1 VSLRDRRV
9 QYETAGLDLADLAA
23 TPIQQWHRWY
33 DDAVEAGVA
42 EPNAMTVSSN
52 DAEGQPDA
60 RVVLAR
66 EVNDEGIVFY
76 TNYESAKGIQ
86 LASAPFASAVFA
98 WLDLHRQVRVR
109 GEIEVVSSEE
119 SDAYFASRP
128 RESQIGAWAS
138 AQSQVI
144 AGREELEAAVVEMTQ
159 RFMGGDVPRPPHW
172 GGLRIVPSTMEFW
185 QGRPSRLHDRFR
197 YAWAGTQWSIS
208 RLAPS
213 TEGSRRGMSRKS
225 GHTAPRTLLS
235 PLKGESGERQS
246 INEGLRMWV
255 ELGAFPVPKE
265 GAGSA
270 NAWGKFELNAPSR
283 GKIHWVQ
290 GVLPAEFFRNLF
302 EFGANFV
309 RRKMAAQMPTNMC
322 GEFSIGATQQQCCPQ
337 AHATITMHRNH
348 NVDVVEESTQRI
360 GMFTYHFVRGNVP
373 LHACRLVHS
382 VIRSTT
388 FFGSS
393 LRNHFGHFFKAT
405 TVVRHKT
412 KSAAQREHFFNAF
425 LSKQLVKHE
434 CHCDLLCETL

>member
-60 RVVLAR
+60 RIVLAR

-144 AGREELEAAVVEMTQ
+144 TGREELELAVAEATQ
-159 RFMGGDVPRPPHW
+159 RFLGGDVPRPPHW
-172 GGLRIVPSTMEFW
+172 GGLRIVPSTVEFW

-208 RLAPS
+208 RLAP
-213 TEGSRRGMSRKS
+213 
-225 GHTAPRTLLS
+225 
-235 PLKGESGERQS
+235 
-246 INEGLRMWV
+246 
-255 ELGAFPVPKE
+255 
-265 GAGSA
+265 
-270 NAWGKFELNAPSR
+270 
-283 GKIHWVQ
+283 
-290 GVLPAEFFRNLF
+290 
-302 EFGANFV
+302 
-309 RRKMAAQMPTNMC
+309 
-322 GEFSIGATQQQCCPQ
+322 
-337 AHATITMHRNH
+337 
-348 NVDVVEESTQRI
+348 
-360 GMFTYHFVRGNVP
+360 
-373 LHACRLVHS
+373 
-382 VIRSTT
+382 
-388 FFGSS
+388 
-393 LRNHFGHFFKAT
+393 
-405 TVVRHKT
+405 
-412 KSAAQREHFFNAF
+412 
-425 LSKQLVKHE
+425 
-434 CHCDLLCETL
+434 

>member
-1 VSLRDRRV
+1 MSLRDRRV

-52 DAEGQPDA
+52 DTEGQPDA

-144 AGREELEAAVVEMTQ
+144 AGREELELAVAEATQ
-159 RFMGGDVPRPPHW
+159 RFLGGDVPRPPHW
-172 GGLRIVPSTMEFW
+172 GGLRIVPSTVEFW

-208 RLAPS
+208 RLAP
-213 TEGSRRGMSRKS
+213 
-225 GHTAPRTLLS
+225 
-235 PLKGESGERQS
+235 
-246 INEGLRMWV
+246 
-255 ELGAFPVPKE
+255 
-265 GAGSA
+265 
-270 NAWGKFELNAPSR
+270 
-283 GKIHWVQ
+283 
-290 GVLPAEFFRNLF
+290 
-302 EFGANFV
+302 
-309 RRKMAAQMPTNMC
+309 
-322 GEFSIGATQQQCCPQ
+322 
-337 AHATITMHRNH
+337 
-348 NVDVVEESTQRI
+348 
-360 GMFTYHFVRGNVP
+360 
-373 LHACRLVHS
+373 
-382 VIRSTT
+382 
-388 FFGSS
+388 
-393 LRNHFGHFFKAT
+393 
-405 TVVRHKT
+405 
-412 KSAAQREHFFNAF
+412 
-425 LSKQLVKHE
+425 
-434 CHCDLLCETL
+434 

>member
-208 RLAPS
+208 RLAP
-213 TEGSRRGMSRKS
+213 
-225 GHTAPRTLLS
+225 
-235 PLKGESGERQS
+235 
-246 INEGLRMWV
+246 
-255 ELGAFPVPKE
+255 
-265 GAGSA
+265 
-270 NAWGKFELNAPSR
+270 
-283 GKIHWVQ
+283 
-290 GVLPAEFFRNLF
+290 
-302 EFGANFV
+302 
-309 RRKMAAQMPTNMC
+309 
-322 GEFSIGATQQQCCPQ
+322 
-337 AHATITMHRNH
+337 
-348 NVDVVEESTQRI
+348 
-360 GMFTYHFVRGNVP
+360 
-373 LHACRLVHS
+373 
-382 VIRSTT
+382 
-388 FFGSS
+388 
-393 LRNHFGHFFKAT
+393 
-405 TVVRHKT
+405 
-412 KSAAQREHFFNAF
+412 
-425 LSKQLVKHE
+425 
-434 CHCDLLCETL
+434 

>member
-1 VSLRDRRV
+1 MSLRDRRV

-144 AGREELEAAVVEMTQ
+144 TGREELEVAVVEMTQ

-172 GGLRIVPSTMEFW
+172 GGLRIVPSTVEFW

-208 RLAPS
+208 RLAP
-213 TEGSRRGMSRKS
+213 
-225 GHTAPRTLLS
+225 
-235 PLKGESGERQS
+235 
-246 INEGLRMWV
+246 
-255 ELGAFPVPKE
+255 
-265 GAGSA
+265 
-270 NAWGKFELNAPSR
+270 
-283 GKIHWVQ
+283 
-290 GVLPAEFFRNLF
+290 
-302 EFGANFV
+302 
-309 RRKMAAQMPTNMC
+309 
-322 GEFSIGATQQQCCPQ
+322 
-337 AHATITMHRNH
+337 
-348 NVDVVEESTQRI
+348 
-360 GMFTYHFVRGNVP
+360 
-373 LHACRLVHS
+373 
-382 VIRSTT
+382 
-388 FFGSS
+388 
-393 LRNHFGHFFKAT
+393 
-405 TVVRHKT
+405 
-412 KSAAQREHFFNAF
+412 
-425 LSKQLVKHE
+425 
-434 CHCDLLCETL
+434 

>member
-23 TPIQQWHRWY
+23 TPIRQWHRWY

-172 GGLRIVPSTMEFW
+172 GGLRIVPSTVEFW

-208 RLAPS
+208 RLAP
-213 TEGSRRGMSRKS
+213 
-225 GHTAPRTLLS
+225 
-235 PLKGESGERQS
+235 
-246 INEGLRMWV
+246 
-255 ELGAFPVPKE
+255 
-265 GAGSA
+265 
-270 NAWGKFELNAPSR
+270 
-283 GKIHWVQ
+283 
-290 GVLPAEFFRNLF
+290 
-302 EFGANFV
+302 
-309 RRKMAAQMPTNMC
+309 
-322 GEFSIGATQQQCCPQ
+322 
-337 AHATITMHRNH
+337 
-348 NVDVVEESTQRI
+348 
-360 GMFTYHFVRGNVP
+360 
-373 LHACRLVHS
+373 
-382 VIRSTT
+382 
-388 FFGSS
+388 
-393 LRNHFGHFFKAT
+393 
-405 TVVRHKT
+405 
-412 KSAAQREHFFNAF
+412 
-425 LSKQLVKHE
+425 
-434 CHCDLLCETL
+434 

>member
-1 VSLRDRRV
+1 MSLRDRRV

-76 TNYESAKGIQ
+76 TNYESAKGVQ
-86 LASAPFASAVFA
+86 LAGAPFASAVFA

-138 AQSQVI
+138 AQSLVI
-144 AGREELEAAVVEMTQ
+144 TGREELEAAVVEMTQ

-172 GGLRIVPSTMEFW
+172 GGLRIVPSTVEFW

-208 RLAPS
+208 RLAP
-213 TEGSRRGMSRKS
+213 
-225 GHTAPRTLLS
+225 
-235 PLKGESGERQS
+235 
-246 INEGLRMWV
+246 
-255 ELGAFPVPKE
+255 
-265 GAGSA
+265 
-270 NAWGKFELNAPSR
+270 
-283 GKIHWVQ
+283 
-290 GVLPAEFFRNLF
+290 
-302 EFGANFV
+302 
-309 RRKMAAQMPTNMC
+309 
-322 GEFSIGATQQQCCPQ
+322 
-337 AHATITMHRNH
+337 
-348 NVDVVEESTQRI
+348 
-360 GMFTYHFVRGNVP
+360 
-373 LHACRLVHS
+373 
-382 VIRSTT
+382 
-388 FFGSS
+388 
-393 LRNHFGHFFKAT
+393 
-405 TVVRHKT
+405 
-412 KSAAQREHFFNAF
+412 
-425 LSKQLVKHE
+425 
-434 CHCDLLCETL
+434 

>member
-1 VSLRDRRV
+1 MSLRDRRV

-23 TPIQQWHRWY
+23 TPIQQWHCWY

-144 AGREELEAAVVEMTQ
+144 TGREELEAAVVEMTQ

-172 GGLRIVPSTMEFW
+172 GGLRIVPSTVEFW

-208 RLAPS
+208 RLAP
-213 TEGSRRGMSRKS
+213 
-225 GHTAPRTLLS
+225 
-235 PLKGESGERQS
+235 
-246 INEGLRMWV
+246 
-255 ELGAFPVPKE
+255 
-265 GAGSA
+265 
-270 NAWGKFELNAPSR
+270 
-283 GKIHWVQ
+283 
-290 GVLPAEFFRNLF
+290 
-302 EFGANFV
+302 
-309 RRKMAAQMPTNMC
+309 
-322 GEFSIGATQQQCCPQ
+322 
-337 AHATITMHRNH
+337 
-348 NVDVVEESTQRI
+348 
-360 GMFTYHFVRGNVP
+360 
-373 LHACRLVHS
+373 
-382 VIRSTT
+382 
-388 FFGSS
+388 
-393 LRNHFGHFFKAT
+393 
-405 TVVRHKT
+405 
-412 KSAAQREHFFNAF
+412 
-425 LSKQLVKHE
+425 
-434 CHCDLLCETL
+434 

>member
-172 GGLRIVPSTMEFW
+172 GGLRIVPSTVEFW

-208 RLAPS
+208 RLAP
-213 TEGSRRGMSRKS
+213 
-225 GHTAPRTLLS
+225 
-235 PLKGESGERQS
+235 
-246 INEGLRMWV
+246 
-255 ELGAFPVPKE
+255 
-265 GAGSA
+265 
-270 NAWGKFELNAPSR
+270 
-283 GKIHWVQ
+283 
-290 GVLPAEFFRNLF
+290 
-302 EFGANFV
+302 
-309 RRKMAAQMPTNMC
+309 
-322 GEFSIGATQQQCCPQ
+322 
-337 AHATITMHRNH
+337 
-348 NVDVVEESTQRI
+348 
-360 GMFTYHFVRGNVP
+360 
-373 LHACRLVHS
+373 
-382 VIRSTT
+382 
-388 FFGSS
+388 
-393 LRNHFGHFFKAT
+393 
-405 TVVRHKT
+405 
-412 KSAAQREHFFNAF
+412 
-425 LSKQLVKHE
+425 
-434 CHCDLLCETL
+434 

>member
-1 VSLRDRRV
+1 MSLRDRRV

-23 TPIQQWHRWY
+23 TPIRQWHRWY

-208 RLAPS
+208 RLAP
-213 TEGSRRGMSRKS
+213 
-225 GHTAPRTLLS
+225 
-235 PLKGESGERQS
+235 
-246 INEGLRMWV
+246 
-255 ELGAFPVPKE
+255 
-265 GAGSA
+265 
-270 NAWGKFELNAPSR
+270 
-283 GKIHWVQ
+283 
-290 GVLPAEFFRNLF
+290 
-302 EFGANFV
+302 
-309 RRKMAAQMPTNMC
+309 
-322 GEFSIGATQQQCCPQ
+322 
-337 AHATITMHRNH
+337 
-348 NVDVVEESTQRI
+348 
-360 GMFTYHFVRGNVP
+360 
-373 LHACRLVHS
+373 
-382 VIRSTT
+382 
-388 FFGSS
+388 
-393 LRNHFGHFFKAT
+393 
-405 TVVRHKT
+405 
-412 KSAAQREHFFNAF
+412 
-425 LSKQLVKHE
+425 
-434 CHCDLLCETL
+434 

>member
-86 LASAPFASAVFA
+86 LAGAPFASAVFA

-208 RLAPS
+208 RLAP
-213 TEGSRRGMSRKS
+213 
-225 GHTAPRTLLS
+225 
-235 PLKGESGERQS
+235 
-246 INEGLRMWV
+246 
-255 ELGAFPVPKE
+255 
-265 GAGSA
+265 
-270 NAWGKFELNAPSR
+270 
-283 GKIHWVQ
+283 
-290 GVLPAEFFRNLF
+290 
-302 EFGANFV
+302 
-309 RRKMAAQMPTNMC
+309 
-322 GEFSIGATQQQCCPQ
+322 
-337 AHATITMHRNH
+337 
-348 NVDVVEESTQRI
+348 
-360 GMFTYHFVRGNVP
+360 
-373 LHACRLVHS
+373 
-382 VIRSTT
+382 
-388 FFGSS
+388 
-393 LRNHFGHFFKAT
+393 
-405 TVVRHKT
+405 
-412 KSAAQREHFFNAF
+412 
-425 LSKQLVKHE
+425 
-434 CHCDLLCETL
+434 

>member
-1 VSLRDRRV
+1 MSLRDRRV

-76 TNYESAKGIQ
+76 TNYESAKGVQ
-86 LASAPFASAVFA
+86 LAGAPFASAVFA

-144 AGREELEAAVVEMTQ
+144 TDREELEAAVVEMTQ

-172 GGLRIVPSTMEFW
+172 GGLRIVPSTVEFW

-208 RLAPS
+208 RLAP
-213 TEGSRRGMSRKS
+213 
-225 GHTAPRTLLS
+225 
-235 PLKGESGERQS
+235 
-246 INEGLRMWV
+246 
-255 ELGAFPVPKE
+255 
-265 GAGSA
+265 
-270 NAWGKFELNAPSR
+270 
-283 GKIHWVQ
+283 
-290 GVLPAEFFRNLF
+290 
-302 EFGANFV
+302 
-309 RRKMAAQMPTNMC
+309 
-322 GEFSIGATQQQCCPQ
+322 
-337 AHATITMHRNH
+337 
-348 NVDVVEESTQRI
+348 
-360 GMFTYHFVRGNVP
+360 
-373 LHACRLVHS
+373 
-382 VIRSTT
+382 
-388 FFGSS
+388 
-393 LRNHFGHFFKAT
+393 
-405 TVVRHKT
+405 
-412 KSAAQREHFFNAF
+412 
-425 LSKQLVKHE
+425 
-434 CHCDLLCETL
+434 